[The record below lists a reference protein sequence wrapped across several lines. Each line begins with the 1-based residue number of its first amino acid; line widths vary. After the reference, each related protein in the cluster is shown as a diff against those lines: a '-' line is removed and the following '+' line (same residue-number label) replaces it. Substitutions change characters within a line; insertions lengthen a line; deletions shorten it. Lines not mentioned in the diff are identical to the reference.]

1 MRSKFS
7 LTDPREKP
15 RLDDLLP
22 YGDVVFELTITVGR
36 TAMTIGNLIKL
47 ERGDIVELN
56 NSAGESLEVYANDK
70 LVAKGD
76 VTVIEDRF
84 AIRLTEIF
92 NPNLVRK

>member
-15 RLDDLLP
+15 RLDDLVP
-22 YGDVVFELTITVGR
+22 YNNVVFDLKII
-36 TAMTIGNLIKL
+36 IGKSQMSIARLLEL
-47 ERGDIVELN
+47 ERGDIVELT

-70 LVAKGD
+70 LIARGD

-84 AIRLTEIF
+84 ALRITELH
-92 NPNLVRK
+92 NPERVR